1 MSNRQTHFYDIGFEV
16 SDCFRKSRQRQSQR
30 KAIMEHLTN
39 CHGEW
44 TAMMALAGYLSFISL
59 WIRLRLQ
66 SFRRQKNDNR

>member
-1 MSNRQTHFYDIGFEV
+1 
-16 SDCFRKSRQRQSQR
+16 
-30 KAIMEHLTN
+30 MEHLTN